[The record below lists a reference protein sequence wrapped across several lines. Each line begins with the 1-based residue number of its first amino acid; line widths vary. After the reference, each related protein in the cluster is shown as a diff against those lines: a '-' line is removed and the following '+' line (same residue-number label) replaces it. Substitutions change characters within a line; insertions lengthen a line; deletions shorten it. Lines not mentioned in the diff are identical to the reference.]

1 MKGAAHY
8 DRPMG
13 ETLTRMVQA
22 LDHLATHPQGLS
34 VTELA
39 HELRTSKST
48 SSRLLASLVEAG
60 LVERDAAQRHFLDVR
75 VWRWGVQAARRLP
88 VLDIARPHIAIA
100 VRELG
105 VSAYIAVVRGDQT
118 LYLESTTLSHQ
129 DAMISLVSYA
139 VPVYACAPGKAV
151 LAFSSPE
158 AQEAI
163 LSSPLKKF
171 TPRTFATREE
181 LSSELETI
189 RQQGYAVNRGEHFDN
204 NHLAAAAPILD
215 QSGTA
220 IAAVCLYGLETE
232 EELKRVISPLLRLGQ
247 VISSSLGYSQPAS
260 MLVG

>member
-1 MKGAAHY
+1 MKPAADY
-8 DRPMG
+8 DSDMG
-13 ETLTRMVQA
+13 ETLSRMVQA
-22 LDHLATHPQGLS
+22 LDYLATHPQGLS

-39 HELRTSKST
+39 HKLHTSKST
-48 SSRLLASLVEAG
+48 SSRLLSSLVEAR

-75 VWRWGVQAARRLP
+75 VWRWGVQAARRLS

-105 VSAYIAVVRGDQT
+105 VSAYIAVVRGDQA

-151 LAFSSPE
+151 LAFSSEE

-163 LSSPLKKF
+163 LSSALKKF
-171 TPRTFATREE
+171 TPRTLATRDELREE
-181 LSSELETI
+181 LDSVRRL
-189 RQQGYAVNRGEHFDN
+189 GYAVNRGEHFDN
-204 NHLAAAAPILD
+204 NHLAAAVPILD
-215 QSGTA
+215 QSSTA
-220 IAAVCLYGLETE
+220 IAAVIE
-232 EELKRVISPLLRLGQ
+232 PLLRLGQ
-247 VISSSLGYSQPAS
+247 VISSSLGYSRPAS